1 MVKLLWQSQRALM
14 VAGSVSL
21 ALAVLTGFLAMLDST
36 EILGIDRWIKP
47 MKFFLSITAFL
58 WTMSI
63 YFHFL
68 PTRKIIR
75 QVLTW
80 AMIAIFALE
89 MLVITGQSVR
99 SQPSHFNFS
108 TPLDSSLF
116 SLMGIAIG
124 ILTLLMIIVTL
135 LYFIHKIA
143 LPPAVVLGLRLGLAI
158 MLLGAAQGGY
168 MSSRTGHSVGVRDG
182 GQGLPLV
189 NWSTEGGDLRVAH
202 FLGLHGL
209 QIIPLFALGMHRAR
223 PKAAVLLTTLFAVL
237 YVAIF
242 TVVLLQAM
250 AGQPLLSVPLELL
263 RTS

>member
-1 MVKLLWQSQRALM
+1 MVKLLSQSQRTL
-14 VAGSVSL
+14 VVSGIISL
-21 ALAVLTGFLAMLDST
+21 ALAVVTGFLSLVDDQ

-68 PTRKIIR
+68 PTRKIIQ

-80 AMIAIFALE
+80 AMIVIFALE

-124 ILTLLMIIVTL
+124 ILTLLMIIVTI
-135 LYFIHKIA
+135 LYFTHKIA
-143 LPPAVVLGLRLGLAI
+143 LPPAVVLGLRLGLAV

-223 PKAAVLLTTLFAVL
+223 PKAAALLTTLFAVL

-242 TVVLLQAM
+242 AAAFIQALC
-250 AGQPLLSVPLELL
+250 AQPLLGVF
-263 RTS
+263 